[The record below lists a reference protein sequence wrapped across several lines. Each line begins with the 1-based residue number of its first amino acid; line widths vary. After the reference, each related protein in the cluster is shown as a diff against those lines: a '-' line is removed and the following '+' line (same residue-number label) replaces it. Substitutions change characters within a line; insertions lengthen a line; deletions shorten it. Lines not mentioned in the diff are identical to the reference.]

1 VRGAG
6 ATREPGLILRP
17 VKLGDSS
24 KIVSALTERF
34 GRVKLVAKGSRQLG
48 SRLSA
53 LLEPGNELDLVFY
66 PHDDREL
73 WMLGDAALV
82 RAALTGGNTLNKL
95 SHLLATMEL
104 ADRLLPE
111 REPVPEFHLLLRA
124 FLDQWHST
132 EDEGQAALFF
142 WVELGFLERTGIGL
156 DPAACADCG
165 KSLAGADRAGVRA
178 AEGDILCSDCAP
190 PRTRWIDGGALHE
203 LQSLAAS
210 PFVGDEPRS
219 WPRLDPEAR
228 QQIGRLLHEHMTLHL
243 PGYRLPASLYWL
255 APSRADRGSDR

>member
-53 LLEPGNELDLVFY
+53 LLEPGNELDLVLY

-73 WMLGDAALV
+73 WMLGDASLV

-111 REPVPEFHLLLRA
+111 REPVPEFHLLLRG
-124 FLDQWHST
+124 FLDRWHST

-142 WVELGFLERTGIGL
+142 WVELGFMERTGIGL
-156 DPAACADCG
+156 DPSACADCG

-190 PRTRWIDGGALHE
+190 PQVRWIDGSALE
-203 LQSLAAS
+203 GFQSLSSRPVPDPGA
-210 PFVGDEPRS
+210 S
-219 WPRLDPEAR
+219 WPALDAEAR
-228 QQIGRLLHEHMTLHL
+228 QQIGRILHEHMSLHL

-255 APSRADRGSDR
+255 APKRADRGTDR

>member
-1 VRGAG
+1 MRGAG

-53 LLEPGNELDLVFY
+53 LLEPGNELDLVLY

-111 REPVPEFHLLLRA
+111 REPVPEFHSLLRA
-124 FLDQWHST
+124 FLDHWHST

-142 WVELGFLERTGIGL
+142 GVELGFLEGAGIGL
-156 DPAACADCG
+156 DASTCADCG
-165 KSLAGADRAGVRA
+165 KSLTGADRAGVRA
-178 AEGDILCSDCAP
+178 AEGAILCSDCAP
-190 PRTRWIDGGALHE
+190 PRTRWVDGGALRQ
-203 LQSLAAS
+203 LQDLAAS
-210 PFVGDEPRS
+210 PLVDHQLET
-219 WPRLDPEAR
+219 WPRLDPEER

-255 APSRADRGSDR
+255 APRSAGRGSDR